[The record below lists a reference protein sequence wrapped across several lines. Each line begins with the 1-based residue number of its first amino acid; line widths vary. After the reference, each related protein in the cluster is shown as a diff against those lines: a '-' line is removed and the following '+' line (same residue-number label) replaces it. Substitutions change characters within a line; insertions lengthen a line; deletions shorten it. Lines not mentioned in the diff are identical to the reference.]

1 MFSTCLSWLFY
12 PKTAL
17 GDEED
22 ATFYGKESLSV
33 GESCEVEVDEP
44 SSDSPQ
50 LPTEHALDIIQSKSD
65 QGEFILFF
73 FFYPFRSANFVVVV
87 IQ

>member
-17 GDEED
+17 VDEED
-22 ATFYGKESLSV
+22 ATFYGKEALSV
-33 GESCEVEVDEP
+33 NESCELEVDEP
-44 SSDSPQ
+44 SSYSPQ
-50 LPTEHALDIIQSKSD
+50 LPTEDAHDIIQSKSD

-73 FFYPFRSANFVVVV
+73 FYPFRSANFVVVV